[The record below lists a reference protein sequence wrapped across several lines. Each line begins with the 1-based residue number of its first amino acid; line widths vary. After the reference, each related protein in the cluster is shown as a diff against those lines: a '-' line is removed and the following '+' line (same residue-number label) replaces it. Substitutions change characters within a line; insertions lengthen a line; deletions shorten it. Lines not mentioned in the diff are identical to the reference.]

1 MAYQVNQSII
11 DQAKKE
17 YADAQARGDKAGMDA
32 AHAKAEAERAKAG
45 YSGGADGS
53 QYISIGSGA
62 TSAGSSLTGNV
73 SSGQSGGGY
82 TQGQINDWTQQ
93 MQQNSQEWHTADAQR
108 RAYLEAENKRLGAL
122 VGGRFDPNTGKWGGA
137 GGNDLYDYSSIVSN
151 TNTTQPSQ
159 KAYTM
164 TTYYD
169 KQGNPYTGYIIDNK
183 TYKDP
188 YGNERIEAG
197 MLVPS
202 GDGKAWYEMTDNGGI
217 ETNAPAWAA
226 MLDPQY
232 QYMQQQIAALQQ
244 LLTQQ
249 QNPALEGYI
258 DDMQAAI
265 AEIRNFM
272 PTEAM
277 TYEEAMARATAQA
290 GGQYDKNL
298 VDLINAYNQSA
309 VSRGMFGQ
317 TPTEA
322 LKMEAMAANELSRAM
337 GLNDLAGNI
346 RTDDFNEKQLL
357 DQNYLNRLQTEIGLT
372 QDLYNTEMQAWQMEQ
387 ENRLNAVNMYLQ
399 QQAEA
404 YNKAVEKL
412 NMVGYA
418 TSDVA
423 QVLGIPEGTL
433 STDERVAQAE
443 FDRQKELMAYEQQL
457 NKEMASYNASLNA
470 KYSGGSGGGGGGGG
484 GQGSTP
490 EAEPQ
495 MKADA
500 AYKHALDYFQQR
512 YQDTGEGYTQE
523 DVDAY
528 AYQLMWGTFGFD
540 GLEALN
546 EVPGT
551 AMPSGPKNTIGLGG
565 NYIRDYYT
573 NNYSPRSTG
582 STGYGD
588 DAGYLGSHGKSGI
601 ADEDKNAAKDARN
614 DEYIQNLI
622 KNGGLSQAEINNYYN
637 LKR

>member
-32 AHAKAEAERAKAG
+32 AHKKAEAERAKAG

-73 SSGQSGGGY
+73 SSGQSGGY

-122 VGGRFDPNTGKWGGA
+122 VGGSFDPNTGKWGGVS
-137 GGNDLYDYSSIVSN
+137 GNDLYDYSSIVSN

-249 QNPALEGYI
+249 QNPALDGYI

-290 GGQYDKNL
+290 GGQYDQNL

-423 QVLGIPEGTL
+423 QILGIPEGTL

-470 KYSGGSGGGGGGGG
+470 KYSGGGGGGG

-490 EAEPQ
+490 TAEPQ
-495 MKADA
+495 MDA
-500 AYKHALDYFQQR
+500 NEAYKHALDYFQQR

-523 DVDAY
+523 QVDAY

-546 EVPGT
+546 KVPAT
-551 AMPSGPKNTIGLGG
+551 AMPANKNFVGL
-565 NYIRDYYT
+565 
-573 NNYSPRSTG
+573 RSTPTT
-582 STGYGD
+582 SYSYGD
-588 DAGYLGSHGKSGI
+588 FAVDPGYTGTYSGLV
-601 ADEDKNAAKDARN
+601 DVVSKEEAAKPKKTVAFSA
-614 DEYIQNLI
+614 
-622 KNGGLSQAEINNYYN
+622 GL
-637 LKR
+637 R